1 MPGDCEQHY
10 RLLFVKAALNLLVQR
25 YVLTSSAMHV
35 MPPSTTTGALKLPAA
50 FLSDVK
56 IRHRHGTQ
64 LE

>member
-35 MPPSTTTGALKLPAA
+35 MPPSTTTGALK
-50 FLSDVK
+50 
-56 IRHRHGTQ
+56 
-64 LE
+64 